1 MLPEWRFE
9 NWEALAG
16 GHTTEEARGMD
27 SDKEVI
33 VADFL
38 NREACVAGTTND
50 FLLDLA
56 PEEKSGF
63 EWPRAHK

>member
-1 MLPEWRFE
+1 M
-9 NWEALAG
+9 
-16 GHTTEEARGMD
+16 EEEPGMD
-27 SDKEVI
+27 SDKEAI

-38 NREACVAGTTND
+38 DREVCVAGTTD
-50 FLLDLA
+50 GSLLNLT

>member
-16 GHTTEEARGMD
+16 GHTMEEEPGMD
-27 SDKEVI
+27 SDKEAI

-38 NREACVAGTTND
+38 DREVCVAGTTD
-50 FLLDLA
+50 GSLLNLT